1 MLNLKHYNI
10 TLTYA
15 KLYHRCIIEPLQL
28 HRKAFDYN
36 FVPLR
41 QDHLLLK
48 KFHLLLKYLGR
59 EREKM
64 NQNEFNNV
72 NNYPDHQVNDVVGAV
87 ANVNQPEDDL
97 GIWQDWHWNEVIMQ
111 EIDDVPQGRFVCLKH
126 FK

>member
-1 MLNLKHYNI
+1 MLNLKHYDI
-10 TLTYA
+10 TLTSV
-15 KLYHRCIIEPLQL
+15 KLDHRCIIEPLRL

-36 FVPLR
+36 FAPLGK
-41 QDHLLLK
+41 DHLLLK

-64 NQNEFNNV
+64 NQDKSNNF
-72 NNYPDHQVNDVVGAV
+72 NNYPDHQVNDVVDAV

-97 GIWQDWHWNEVIMQ
+97 GIWQEWHWNEVIMHN
-111 EIDDVPQGRFVCLKH
+111 IDDVPQGRFVHLKH